1 MPVMTTTTTSVPT
14 FTLTDKKQ
22 VFLVASRYKKPNYD
36 RAVRPA
42 RSDASDWIEVQRE
55 RDTFHEWLPTNR
67 NCIRTSAC

>member
-1 MPVMTTTTTSVPT
+1 MPVMITTTKSAPT
-14 FTLTDKKQ
+14 FTLPDNKQ
-22 VFLVASRYKKPNYD
+22 VSLVASRHKKPNYD

-42 RSDASDWIEVQRE
+42 GSDASDWIEVQRE